1 MFWWGLGRSV
11 SEMLRCGA
19 IWAPPSVCFE
29 RNRWPQVTPEDRAA
43 SPAPHNPLP
52 PSHSRTLPQLPH
64 FSKNKTGGKILQL
77 KPKRIFRE
85 FLRLELHC
93 TVLVNGF
100 EDPPSSRTLALS
112 TTFNLNL
119 LLGQRQLVCA
129 LHIKCALDCDF
140 GAASLPHL
148 NLGVQN
154 HSPNPS
160 FDISM
165 GPKSDHCLA
174 LSVPHWFT
182 HHVEFCSN
190 WICQTCEVDFT
201 TVFVNIDLW
210 ISLSCYMDW
219 NLVHGFI

>member
-52 PSHSRTLPQLPH
+52 PPHSRTTTST
-64 FSKNKTGGKILQL
+64 FSKSKVGGKVLPL
-77 KPKRIFRE
+77 KPKCIFRE
-85 FLRLELHC
+85 CLRLELHC
-93 TVLVNGF
+93 KVLVNGF
-100 EDPPSSRTLALS
+100 EDPHSSRTLALS

-148 NLGVQN
+148 NLGIVLCI
-154 HSPNPS
+154 SRPLPNKTRLKFKQLFKDCWS
-160 FDISM
+160 FCHELKVLNESKYLI
-165 GPKSDHCLA
+165 P
-174 LSVPHWFT
+174 
-182 HHVEFCSN
+182 
-190 WICQTCEVDFT
+190 
-201 TVFVNIDLW
+201 
-210 ISLSCYMDW
+210 
-219 NLVHGFI
+219 